1 MIPEINLE
9 TFIKA
14 VEEAAEQKEDNHKLT
29 QLFQQAV
36 HMYAVMQDLNT
47 AGDLTVLANSLKN
60 TAKLAESV
68 LRDSSLGALQGQEK
82 KTRDLV
88 LNAKS
93 CCLIAEILEL
103 EKEISS
109 SPQNQ
114 SSHKRLIKRI
124 EICFQE
130 AMQIALLYEKRKL
143 AIPID
148 HVLFFKKLEKMKTCL
163 PMQKESSGFLEQVA
177 RFLEILHPPQ
187 NPTAIDSFSSLY
199 TKKIHLDAK
208 RPPQKETEAIG
219 PLQGK
224 IISYLL
230 PVEVENLYRAE
241 YPERSDPE
249 ILALINSGAL
259 ISSMDFTLESLK
271 SFMDRQGSYVHTL
284 NLGHFA
290 IDAELLDKCPHLRK
304 VSFSGYSESEYP
316 SVLNLLTEYPSVLN
330 LLNHPSLRNITS
342 LSLDKIP
349 SRYYETVSFSQF
361 TCLTSLSLR
370 CSAISSEFFQRLVV
384 QVPNL
389 KKLNV
394 SR

>member
-1 MIPEINLE
+1 M
-9 TFIKA
+9 
-14 VEEAAEQKEDNHKLT
+14 
-29 QLFQQAV
+29 
-36 HMYAVMQDLNT
+36 
-47 AGDLTVLANSLKN
+47 
-60 TAKLAESV
+60 
-68 LRDSSLGALQGQEK
+68 QGQEK
-82 KTRDLV
+82 KDWDL
-88 LNAKS
+88 LLSAKS

-103 EKEISS
+103 ENEISS
-109 SPQNQ
+109 SFQNQ
-114 SSHKRLIKRI
+114 SIHKRLIKRV
-124 EICFQE
+124 ETCFQE

-148 HVLFFKKLEKMKTCL
+148 HVLFFKKLEKMKPLL
-163 PMQKESSGFLEQVA
+163 PIQTKSQDLLKGTN

-187 NPTAIDSFSSLY
+187 NPTLIDSFSSFY

-224 IISYLL
+224 IISYLE
-230 PVEVENLYRAE
+230 PADIENLYRAE

-284 NLGHFA
+284 NLADFV

-304 VSFSGYSESEYP
+304 VSFSRYHELENASF
-316 SVLNLLTEYPSVLN
+316 VN
-330 LLNHPSLRNITS
+330 LLNHSSLRNITS

-349 SRYYETVSFSQF
+349 ARYYETVSFSQF
-361 TCLTSLSLR
+361 TCLTSLSLQH
-370 CSAISSEFFQRLVV
+370 SDISPEFFQRLVV

-389 KKLNV
+389 KNLMFLIIGK
-394 SR
+394 